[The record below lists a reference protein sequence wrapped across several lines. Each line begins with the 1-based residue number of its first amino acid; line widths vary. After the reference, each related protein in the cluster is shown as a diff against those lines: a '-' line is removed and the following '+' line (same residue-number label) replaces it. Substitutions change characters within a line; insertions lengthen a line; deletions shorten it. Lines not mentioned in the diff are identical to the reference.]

1 MGETHRR
8 QGTLVP
14 GTRFWTPEEDELL
27 KTLPAVEVAEKTG
40 RSLKAVHT
48 RRQRLG
54 MPDGRRRGRAGQGET
69 AGPAPEDQTGRVAED
84 A

>member
-1 MGETHRR
+1 MSQTHRR
-8 QGTLVP
+8 RGTLVP
-14 GTRFWTPEEDELL
+14 GTRVWTAEEDELL
-27 KTLPAVEVAEKTG
+27 KTLPAEEVARRTG
-40 RSLKAVHT
+40 RSLSAVHT

-84 A
+84 S